1 MLGQTWFH
9 GERPVHVRF
18 NRPDYIPRFA
28 EFDTDDTHSCVIL
41 SNDIVDKDALDLT
54 GVDYEPYD
62 MGYWM
67 LDASLSYV

>member
-1 MLGQTWFH
+1 M
-9 GERPVHVRF
+9 HVRF